1 MRRSRPLTPGPLLCL
16 LILFASPALGQAV
29 RPAAPAEPTTAPA
42 GPATKGTTFSPLGDT
57 SRFTKLGGWG
67 GMGGMVGQFGLSRAM
82 LINLPPVQEDLKL
95 TDKQKVAVKEWS
107 DNMRKQ
113 GEQAF
118 RPPAPP
124 AAGPD
129 GAPGTVPPGRGPA
142 GGGNTVPSVPYTGD
156 DQSPAN
162 RGGPN
167 GFNPFA
173 MVDSISAMVRER
185 EEGLARILAKPQRKR
200 LEQISLQMEGI
211 SSLARAEVAEAV
223 NLSPG
228 QSESIQEILGQT
240 RTQQM
245 GHFMGQA
252 LAARAARP
260 TDPSRPP
267 QSYDEAKTDAPKA
280 PRPRTEADRPAKADP
295 AKKTGDAPTPAA
307 DDPEAEVKR
316 RQAAREKGQARFSKM
331 MEGSDKI
338 QDAATAKIAKI
349 LTRRQRERFEKIL
362 GEPFDPGK
370 LNGPGGIAPPPPDRA
385 ATAPAADAKSKPETP
400 AAPAPKSTRLR
411 DARFKGA
418 TAPPASPDR

>member
-1 MRRSRPLTPGPLLCL
+1 MRRSISLPTGPVPFLLL
-16 LILFASPALGQAV
+16 LVATPALAQAD
-29 RPAAPAEPTTAPA
+29 RPVAPTQAATP
-42 GPATKGTTFSPLGDT
+42 GPATKEKSFSPLGDT

-107 DNMRKQ
+107 DGLRKR
-113 GEQAF
+113 GEQSF
-118 RPPAPP
+118 RPPTPP
-124 AAGPD
+124 ADGPD
-129 GAPGTVPPGRGPA
+129 GSPRVAPGDDPA
-142 GGGNTVPSVPYTGD
+142 G
-156 DQSPAN
+156 AN

-173 MVDSISAMVRER
+173 MVDSIAAMVREG
-185 EEGLARILAKPQRKR
+185 EEGLARVLTKPQRKR

-228 QSESIQEILGQT
+228 QSETIQEILGQS

-260 TDPSRPP
+260 AEPSRPP
-267 QSYDEAKTDAPKA
+267 QPHDEAKTDAPKA
-280 PRPRTEADRPAKADP
+280 PRPRTEPDRAATADP
-295 AKKTGDAPTPAA
+295 AKKAGDAPAPA
-307 DDPEAEVKR
+307 DDPDAEAKR
-316 RQAAREKGQARFSKM
+316 RLAAREKGQARFSKV

-349 LTRRQRERFEKIL
+349 LTRRQRERFEKLL

-370 LNGPGGIAPPPPDRA
+370 LNGPGGIAPPPSDRA
-385 ATAPAADAKSKPETP
+385 GTDPATDAKAKPDTP
-400 AAPAPKSTRLR
+400 AAPAQKPTRLR
-411 DARFKGA
+411 DARFKES
-418 TAPPASPDR
+418 TPPSGSPDR